1 MYVLF
6 STDEEEGEEDE
17 AAAGDDDDGEGKEGE
32 KDDEVVVLH
41 CRVEEQK
48 EDVDGLKD
56 EMCGKIAEDG
66 HAGLCE

>member
-1 MYVLF
+1 MILTHYR
-6 STDEEEGEEDE
+6 EPAAEAEEDE
-17 AAAGDDDDGEGKEGE
+17 EVEE
-32 KDDEVVVLH
+32 VKDEEVELH

-56 EMCGKIAEDG
+56 EMCGRTAEKG